1 MTETRGITKIGTPG
15 ALTRPSPESLA
26 DVLERVLDKGVVI
39 VGDVGISILDIELLT
54 LKIRLLVASVE
65 TAREMGINWWMAD
78 PFLNSDAAKADRE
91 TRELRERVGELERQ
105 LEERSPAPH
114 DGSAAATRARSSK

>member
-1 MTETRGITKIGTPG
+1 MTETRGITRVGTPG
-15 ALTRPSPESLA
+15 ALARPSPESLA

-65 TAREMGINWWMAD
+65 TAREMGIDWWTSD
-78 PFLNSDAAKADRE
+78 PFLNSEAAKAEHE

-105 LEERSPAPH
+105 LEERSAESS
-114 DGSAAATRARSSK
+114 DGSGAATRARSSR